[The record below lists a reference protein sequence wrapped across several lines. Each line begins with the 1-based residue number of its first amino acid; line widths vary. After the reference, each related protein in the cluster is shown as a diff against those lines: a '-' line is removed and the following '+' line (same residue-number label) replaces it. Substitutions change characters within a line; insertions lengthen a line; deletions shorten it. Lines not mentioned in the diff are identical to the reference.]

1 MSAPLVEPAVCLD
14 TFVTGAAPVMTM
26 GDNVRVTLFAS
37 NRSIFDGS
45 PENVVVVK
53 MVGSRADM
61 LQIAAAILR
70 GCSAGAGESADDA
83 ESFAQFLQA
92 PAGRH

>member
-1 MSAPLVEPAVCLD
+1 MNTPLVEPAVCLD
-14 TFVTGAAPVMTM
+14 TFVTDVAPVMTM
-26 GDNVRVTLFAS
+26 GDNVGVTLFAS
-37 NRSIFDGS
+37 NRSLYGGS

-53 MVGSRADM
+53 IVGSRSDM

-70 GCSAGAGESADDA
+70 SCSAGAGKSTDDA
-83 ESFAQFLQA
+83 ESVAQFLQA